1 MADTTSVGVIQLDV
15 EINPN
20 SLNLEIDKLSKAF
33 NNSFKNMFSG
43 MARQNN
49 NFIKE
54 SISNIG
60 NSFRAFAQTGTGSS
74 EKVSKSV
81 SKMNSEYEKT
91 EAKISKIRNELAKL
105 FAEQDAIIKN
115 YMDMPPLTGMS
126 KEKTLEQL
134 LKSDTRFNELSAQID
149 KLTTKLDPLVAK
161 NKQLAGEMKRV
172 KNEARETDN
181 QMNNM
186 GDSVKRA
193 TKNVL
198 GLTMFKRMFNKEVKK
213 ATQTTSNFGRTL
225 NRVSRIIVR
234 NLIVYGLIIK
244 GIRGMISY
252 TWSALKTNEQFSR
265 SLNTIKTNLIVAFQ
279 PIYNFVLPA
288 INALMKAIATATTY
302 IAAAISALFGKT
314 YQQSLGAAKEMNKQ
328 IEGMKGMGKAAKK
341 AGKEA
346 KGALMAFDE
355 INQLDIKND
364 TDDTG
369 GGGGAG
375 GFEMEMPD
383 LSTIDIS
390 GVEKFKEIMSK
401 IFEPFKLA
409 WENEGQA
416 TIDAIKYA
424 ISGIKELVKAIGK
437 SWLGVWTNGTGQ
449 RVLENILKIIQN
461 IFNIVGNLA
470 TAFKNAWDENEVGTR
485 IIQGMFDMFNIILE
499 TIKKITGSTA
509 EWAKTLDFSPLL
521 ESISKLLESLKPL
534 TQNIGDGLVWLWEN
548 ALLPLAGWV
557 IEDALPVFL
566 DMLAEALKV
575 LNHVIEALKPLGQW
589 LWDNFLQP
597 LAEWTG
603 GVIVSV
609 LDGIKDAL
617 KGIGDWIKEN
627 QSAIENITIAIASFM
642 AAWLI
647 VDLAVKIGGIVTAL
661 TTFIST
667 GGLAAAAAKGLS
679 TVIGFLTS
687 PITIAVAAIGT
698 LITVGVLLYKNW
710 DEISVGLKKIWEGI
724 KNTAETIWNGIA
736 NFFKNIWEGIKGIFK
751 KNQDDIKEHDEKTW
765 NEIKTKTSEIWN
777 SLKEFFSNI
786 WNSIKSIA
794 ETTWNG
800 IKKVILDPINQAWT
814 SLKEI
819 WDNIKTYILNKWDEI
834 RQGIS
839 NMKNNLVNA
848 IKEPFNI
855 AKNFINGII
864 RDARDWGRNLISNF
878 VDGIKSMIGKVKDAV
893 SSVAST
899 VKNFLGFSSPTKEGP
914 GSDADK
920 WMPNMMEMFAA
931 GIEDNI
937 AQVSSAI
944 NMTAGAI
951 QQGVQPNTDDVAAS
965 IGNAVSQSMQGID
978 IGGGDMTL
986 IIKIGEDTIT
996 DKIVSNINRKNR
1008 ISGETVIQV

>member
-15 EINPN
+15 EINPK

-91 EAKISKIRNELAKL
+91 QQKINEIRSELAKL
-105 FAEQDAIIKN
+105 YAEQDAIIMAYK
-115 YMDMPPLTGMS
+115 DMPALSGMT
-126 KEKTLEQL
+126 KEETLEQL
-134 LKSDTRFNELSAQID
+134 LKSNPKFNELSAQID
-149 KLTTKLDPLVAK
+149 KLETKLGPLVEK
-161 NKQLAGEMKRV
+161 NRQLAEEMSKV
-172 KNEARETDN
+172 GNESKHTSS
-181 QMNNM
+181 QMRNM
-186 GDSVKRA
+186 GNSAKKA
-193 TKNVL
+193 TKHIL
-198 GLTMFKRMFNKEVKK
+198 GLTLFKRIFNREAKR

-225 NRVSRIIVR
+225 NRVSRIIAR

-314 YQQSLGAAKEMNKQ
+314 YQQSLGAAKGMNKQ

-346 KGALMAFDE
+346 KGALMPFDE
-355 INQLDIKND
+355 INQLDLDKGK
-364 TDDTG
+364 DDTG

-375 GFEMEMPD
+375 GFEMEKPD
-383 LSTIDIS
+383 LATIDIS
-390 GVEKFKEIMSK
+390 GIERFKEIMGQ
-401 IFEPFKLA
+401 IFEPFKKA

-416 TIDAIKYA
+416 TIDAMKYA
-424 ISGIKELVKAIGK
+424 LEGIKGLIKAIGK
-437 SWLGVWTNGTGQ
+437 SWLEVWTNGTGQ
-449 RVLENILKIIQN
+449 TILETMLRILQN
-461 IFNIVGNLA
+461 IFNTVGDIA
-470 TAFKNAWDENEVGTR
+470 QSFTKAWIEGGRGTAIMQHIHNIIQHILTLTERLTGAFRTVWGEVGDQLAR
-485 IIQGMFDMFNIILE
+485 VFLE
-499 TIKKITGSTA
+499 TLKNILGVFDHLGEKLVWVWDYGGKYLFEGL
-509 EWAKTLDFSPLL
+509 AKLLAKLIELAGYTINSFIVPFAHGFINIAAPAVAVAMKAIGYLL
-521 ESISKLLESLKPL
+521 EVFADLIGWMLGKGKP
-534 TQNIGDGLVWLWEN
+534 
-548 ALLPLAGWV
+548 
-557 IEDALPVFL
+557 
-566 DMLAEALKV
+566 
-575 LNHVIEALKPLGQW
+575 
-589 LWDNFLQP
+589 
-597 LAEWTG
+597 
-603 GVIVSV
+603 V
-609 LDGIKDAL
+609 LDLI
-617 KGIGDWIKEN
+617 
-627 QSAIENITIAIASFM
+627 ITVLGSMAIAF
-642 AAWLI
+642 
-647 VDLAVKIGGIVTAL
+647 GIVKAAIKTKMVVLAAYQ
-661 TTFIST
+661 TVMSAAFVMGETFKA
-667 GGLAAAAAKGLS
+667 GLAAIATPAG
-679 TVIGFLTS
+679 
-687 PITIAVAAIGT
+687 IAVVAITAIITIGT
-698 LITVGVLLYKNW
+698 LLYKHW

-819 WDNIKTYILNKWDEI
+819 WDKIKKYILDKWNEI
-834 RQGIS
+834 KQGIS
-839 NMKNNLVNA
+839 SMKNALVNA
-848 IKEPFNI
+848 VMEPFKI
-855 AKNFINGII
+855 VDGKIKGII
-864 RDARDWGRNLISNF
+864 GNARDWGRNLIGNF
-878 VDGIKSMIGKVKDAV
+878 IDGIKAMIGKVKEAATNVANAV
-893 SSVAST
+893 
-899 VKNFLGFSSPTKEGP
+899 KDRLGFSSPTKEGP

-944 NMTAGAI
+944 NMTAGSI
-951 QQGVQPNTDDVAAS
+951 QQGVQPNTDDMAS
-965 IGNAVSQSMQGID
+965 AVGSAVLQSMQMAGNNQGQESGDIILQIDGITVGRILGPIMD
-978 IGGGDMTL
+978 RE
-986 IIKIGEDTIT
+986 KERIGEP
-996 DKIVSNINRKNR
+996 
-1008 ISGETVIQV
+1008 VIKPI